1 MTGSYSN
8 QSSILSK
15 YCLLFLIFV
24 FISVINT
31 SKGLRKIIGGG
42 LIFSLVVTVALF
54 IQIIFGGTQVPNR
67 IGIVTAERVCSDIG
81 ADMVRMGGNSVDAF
95 IASSLCLSVVNPF
108 AAGFG
113 AYEKLIYHI

>member
-1 MTGSYSN
+1 
-8 QSSILSK
+8 
-15 YCLLFLIFV
+15 
-24 FISVINT
+24 VINT

-67 IGIVTAERVCSDIG
+67 IGIVTAEQVCSDIG

-113 AYEKLIYHI
+113 AYEKFIIYILLQMNKLKMRIYEFLNA